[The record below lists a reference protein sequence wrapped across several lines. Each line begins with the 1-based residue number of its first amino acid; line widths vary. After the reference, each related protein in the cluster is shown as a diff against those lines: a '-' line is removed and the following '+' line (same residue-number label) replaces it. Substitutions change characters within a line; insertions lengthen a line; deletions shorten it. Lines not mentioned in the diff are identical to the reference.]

1 MQNLTY
7 TSRGL
12 RRRRNSGRWEA
23 VLSHTDPMTGEV
35 VRTFHTVEGK
45 TRRQAERARDAL
57 ILELERKGGAVGS
70 SMSVRGFMEQFLAYK
85 ERSGTIEPS
94 TVRGYRAEARQIDS
108 YIGNVRLADL
118 SVEDVSA
125 WMRDMSAD
133 GYAPKSVSKPFRLLK
148 QALKWGMA
156 QNLITK
162 NPCDFCKPPKRV
174 KTPINALPREER
186 TRMLRLAMQAEPQP
200 MGFAVEIA
208 LTTGMRR
215 GEVCALRWSD
225 LSDDGTITVSH
236 APGNGP
242 GGFYV
247 KEPKTG
253 SSART
258 IPLTKHLNTMLSAR
272 RRDAERVARE
282 MGVALGDPYILGTQ
296 EEKSRPY
303 NPTQLGKDFA
313 AFCKMNGF
321 SCTFH
326 DLRHTFATMMIA
338 SGCNVRT
345 VASYLGHASVSM
357 TLDIYADVG
366 PDAKRAAV
374 DKVADSFDV
383 DLDCLYDFPSPA
395 TAPSA
400 GAGALTFSVDQLKA
414 MLAAAEEKEA
424 SYGRL

>member
-1 MQNLTY
+1 MDTRY
-7 TSRGL
+7 TSRSL
-12 RRRRNSGRWEA
+12 RRRRNTDQWECS
-23 VLSHTDPMTGEV
+23 LSHTDPVTGEV
-35 VRTFHTVEGK
+35 VRTYHTLVAK
-45 TRRQAERARDAL
+45 TQRQAERARDAL
-57 ILELERKGGAVGS
+57 ILDLERKGGAVGS
-70 SMSVRGFMEQFLAYK
+70 SMSVREFMDQFLAYK
-85 ERSGTIEPS
+85 EGSGTIEPS

-108 YIGNVRLADL
+108 HIGNVRLADL
-118 SVEDVSA
+118 SVEDVSG
-125 WMRDMSAD
+125 WMRDMGDD

-148 QALKWGMA
+148 QALKWGIA
-156 QNLITK
+156 QDLITK
-162 NPCDFCKPPKRV
+162 NPCDFCKPPRRAR
-174 KTPINALPREER
+174 TPINALSREER

-200 MGFAVEIA
+200 LGFAVEIA

-236 APGNGP
+236 ALGNGP

-253 SSART
+253 SSVRT

-282 MGVALGDPYILGTQ
+282 MGVSLGDPYILGTQ

-338 SGCNVRT
+338 GGCDVRT

-357 TLDIYADVG
+357 TQDIYADVD

-383 DLDCLYDFPSPA
+383 DLDSLYDFPSPA
-395 TAPSA
+395 AAPSA

-414 MLAAAEEKEA
+414 MLAAAEEKEVGH
-424 SYGRL
+424 GRL